1 MKTYKVTAQNITYFY
16 ATIEAES
23 YEQAQEIA
31 NHLDGATFEDSGYGD
46 WEIVSVEQEATK

>member
-31 NHLDGATFEDSGYGD
+31 NNLDGATFEDSGHGD
-46 WEIVSVEQEATK
+46 WDIYSVEEVTK